1 MPPQI
6 NWAMSRHLL
15 IVKSYT
21 CLSIDETIGAAISF
35 FDSRLFAADFSFI
48 CVYQR
53 SSAAELLWP
62 IAICAICQLLA
73 AFSGNISPQ

>member
-1 MPPQI
+1 LAQQSPF
-6 NWAMSRHLL
+6 L
-15 IVKSYT
+15 IRVY
-21 CLSIDETIGAAISF
+21 
-35 FDSRLFAADFSFI
+35 SRLFAADFSFI

-73 AFSGNISPQ
+73 AFLGNISPQ